1 MYICLPWNPAKTER
15 NQTQNKKKMQGIR
28 IQIFNHEVTA
38 VFTLKSH
45 VIFAEAEFVVWSVYN
60 IFFYDVL

>member
-1 MYICLPWNPAKTER
+1 
-15 NQTQNKKKMQGIR
+15 MQGIR